1 MANFSALFK
10 LRQFQNIALCHL
22 NTTLGMNLLIPV
34 LPVFLHN
41 QGFSETQIGLIMG
54 ATAASSLLV
63 RPWVGIQVD
72 TRGSRPIILFGQIL
86 LFLSVVGYLGAAGFW
101 TFVALRSLF
110 GLALAFYNTGAV
122 TFASSIGTGDLN
134 ASAIAMYTLTTMVG
148 LGISMSF
155 AQIAFERFGFT
166 LLIVLSAILVAGAFA
181 VMKFRQAP
189 ALVRGGGSK
198 RSSFTTVLKDKVVLA
213 VTAGQF
219 GASFSFGALF
229 TFIPLA
235 SLAEG
240 ISFYSLFYI
249 AFAVFVIL
257 SRLFVQKVD
266 ELFGVKKAAEYS
278 ALLMLLGLVLLV
290 IKLSPLTLL
299 AAGILFGLGF
309 GIVFPTLVLIL
320 VKGTDGANRGTALGI
335 MTAAGDIAN
344 ALSTAV
350 LGGVAEHFGYVA
362 LFLAASLVLLGCI
375 YYFYSALSK
384 KEAGQV

>member
-155 AQIAFERFGFT
+155 AQIAFKRFGFT

-235 SLAEG
+235 
-240 ISFYSLFYI
+240 SLFYI